1 MKVILNKDVPN
12 LGEEGDICEVARGYA
27 RNYLIPRGF
36 GVLHTPQNLALLSSK
51 RKAIEKHKEEK
62 RQAALGLKSR
72 IEELAMVLEMTAG
85 EGGRLFGSVTSAT
98 IIAELAKAG
107 IQVERKKVEIADR
120 SIRSTGSHIV
130 RIRLYGSEVAQLKV
144 QVVSSAKKP
153 QEAAESKAPASH
165 AAAAP
170 AAPAPEASSEPA
182 ESQQASE
189 HRDE

>member
-36 GVLHTPQNLALLSSK
+36 GVLHTPQNLALLASK
-51 RKAIEKHKEEK
+51 RRAIEKRKEEK

-72 IEELAMVLEMTAG
+72 IEELSLSLEMTAG
-85 EGGRLFGSVTSAT
+85 EGGRLFGSVTNAT

-107 IQVERKKVEIADR
+107 IQIERKKIEIPDR
-120 SIRSTGSHIV
+120 SIRSTGNHVV
-130 RIRLYGSEVAQLKV
+130 RVRLYGNEVAQLKV
-144 QVVSSAKKP
+144 QVVGSGKKP
-153 QEAAESKAPASH
+153 QEDAAKSPTAAS
-165 AAAAP
+165 P
-170 AAPAPEASSEPA
+170 ETPAPKSEPA
-182 ESQQASE
+182 ESHDAPE